1 VVKSVLA
8 YKSGIWREECARDF
22 TAWNSSLVD
31 PNNLRL
37 ALLSAAVLGFR
48 HGLDYD
54 HIAAITDISSVQLK
68 VRDAMRYGLLYV
80 AGHAT
85 TIALLGAAAVVF
97 RIALPAASDRWAERL
112 VGLTLLVLGLYVLG
126 TFFRPSV
133 SGSSTHDS
141 SSHGSAGDGASSRGR
156 SAHSHAHPRTRITLL
171 ANGALWIY
179 WRLSRIFGGTRVEA
193 PQVFKDGYGSR
204 STFLV
209 GVIHGLGAE
218 TPTQILLF
226 LMAANLGG
234 TAAGLLGLLMFIVGL
249 LTMNTLMCA
258 LAAGLFSA
266 DKVLAWLSPAGAQNP
281 FSRALGSVLGAIS
294 AHAMG
299 GLTLLTSV
307 YSIVVGAIFLLGSAS
322 KLPSL
327 TG

>member
-1 VVKSVLA
+1 M
-8 YKSGIWREECARDF
+8 
-22 TAWNSSLVD
+22 VD
-31 PNNLRL
+31 PVQLGPASLRL

-68 VRDAMRYGLLYV
+68 ARDAMRYGLLYV

-85 TIALLGAAAVVF
+85 TVAMLGSAAVVF
-97 RIALPAASDRWAERL
+97 RIALPETSDRWAERL
-112 VGLTLLVLGLYVLG
+112 VGITLLVLGLYVLG
-126 TFFRPSV
+126 TFFHPSTR
-133 SGSSTHDS
+133 SSTH
-141 SSHGSAGDGASSRGR
+141 
-156 SAHSHAHPRTRITLL
+156 SHARPRTRITLL
-171 ANGALWIY
+171 INGALWIY
-179 WRLSRIFGGTRVEA
+179 WRLSRIFGGTRVEP

-234 TAAGLLGLLMFIVGL
+234 TGAGLLGLLMFIVGL
-249 LTMNTLMCA
+249 LVMNTLMCGA
-258 LAAGLFSA
+258 AAGLFSA
-266 DKVLAWLSPAGAQNP
+266 DKALIWLSPKEGSGNVV
-281 FSRALGSVLGAIS
+281 SRALSSVLTALS
-294 AHAMG
+294 ANALP
-299 GLTLLTSV
+299 GLTLLTSA
-307 YSIVVGAIFLLGSAS
+307 YSIVVGAIFLLGSAA

>member
-1 VVKSVLA
+1 M
-8 YKSGIWREECARDF
+8 
-22 TAWNSSLVD
+22 VD
-31 PNNLRL
+31 PVNLRL

-54 HIAAITDISSVQLK
+54 HIAAISDISSVQLK
-68 VRDAMRYGLLYV
+68 ARDAMRYGLLYV

-85 TIALLGAAAVVF
+85 TIAVLGSAAVVF

-112 VGLTLLVLGLYVLG
+112 VGLTLLVLGVYVLG
-126 TFFRPSV
+126 TFFRPTFF
-133 SGSSTHDS
+133 GSSTH
-141 SSHGSAGDGASSRGR
+141 G
-156 SAHSHAHPRTRITLL
+156 HSHPRTRITLL
-171 ANGALWIY
+171 MNAALWVY
-179 WRLSRIFGGTRVEA
+179 WRLTRIFGGTRVEA
-193 PQVFKDGYGSR
+193 PQVFKDGYGTS
-204 STFLV
+204 SIFLV

-249 LTMNTLMCA
+249 LVMNTLMCGV
-258 LAAGLFSA
+258 AAGLFSA
-266 DKVLAWLSPAGAQNP
+266 DKVLAWLSPAGSQNP
-281 FSRALGSVLGAIS
+281 FSRALGSVLS
-294 AHAMG
+294 AVRPHALG
-299 GLTLLTSV
+299 GLTLLTSA
-307 YSIVVGAIFLLGSAS
+307 YSIVVGAIFLLGSAG

>member
-1 VVKSVLA
+1 M
-8 YKSGIWREECARDF
+8 
-22 TAWNSSLVD
+22 VD
-31 PNNLRL
+31 PVNLRL

-54 HIAAITDISSVQLK
+54 HIAAISDISSVQLK
-68 VRDAMRYGLLYV
+68 ARDAMRYGLLYV

-85 TIALLGAAAVVF
+85 TVALLGSAAVVF

-126 TFFRPSV
+126 TFFRPS
-133 SGSSTHDS
+133 T
-141 SSHGSAGDGASSRGR
+141 
-156 SAHSHAHPRTRITLL
+156 HSHARPRTRITLL
-171 ANGALWIY
+171 VNGALWIY
-179 WRLSRIFGGTRVEA
+179 WRLSRIFGGTRVQA
-193 PQVFKDGYGSR
+193 PQVFKDGYGTS

-249 LTMNTLMCA
+249 LVMNTLMCGV
-258 LAAGLFSA
+258 AAGLFSA
-266 DKVLAWLSPAGAQNP
+266 DKVLAWLSPAGSQNP
-281 FSRALGSVLGAIS
+281 FSRALGSALS
-294 AHAMG
+294 AVRPHALG
-299 GLTLLTSV
+299 GLTLLTSA
-307 YSIVVGAIFLLGSAS
+307 YSIVVGAIFLLGSAG